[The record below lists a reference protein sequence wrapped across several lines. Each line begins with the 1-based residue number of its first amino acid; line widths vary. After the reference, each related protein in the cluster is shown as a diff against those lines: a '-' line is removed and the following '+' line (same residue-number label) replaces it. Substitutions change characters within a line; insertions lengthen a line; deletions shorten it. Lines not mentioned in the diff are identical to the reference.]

1 MKAPRNRIIHN
12 KQIIHMEKYNT
23 NITSLDMSSWA
34 HALEGIKYTFK
45 GWVKEVVEETIS
57 EKMCNVNLEDKRLS
71 VTELCARWN
80 ISRSTLR
87 NWENN
92 GIIQSLSIGGRRKL
106 YSMVDV
112 HNAEEEGLIK
122 TIY

>member
-1 MKAPRNRIIHN
+1 
-12 KQIIHMEKYNT
+12 MEKYNT